1 MSMVVVLTSIPTA
14 VAMDMTIMTSTVV
27 SLAMTAMR
35 MSLGCWPW
43 CAAGRSLL
51 FSFLPMLLSFSGI
64 HYPTD
69 GEEDE

>member
-1 MSMVVVLTSIPTA
+1 MSMVVVLTTIPTA

-35 MSLGCWPW
+35 MSLGYCPW
-43 CAAGRSLL
+43 SATGRGLL
-51 FSFLPMLLSFSGI
+51 FSLLTMLLSFSGI